1 MRTLDRVGKRACNLG
16 FDRVS
21 PGALDALGYFADQN
35 RGFDLLLYEG
45 SKRIKTK
52 SLVLTAGDQYDGL
65 GLRAQCL
72 VHCVEVG
79 RLGIVYISD
88 AVDFAH
94 KFAAMRTRLISRKRR
109 HHLLERQTSRHA
121 DRKGRH

>member
-21 PGALDALGYFADQN
+21 PGALDAVGYFADQN

-52 SLVLTAGDQYDGL
+52 YLVLTAGDQNDGL

-72 VHCVEVG
+72 VHCIEVG
-79 RLGIVYISD
+79 RLGIVYLGD
-88 AVDFAH
+88 AAEFAR
-94 KFAAMRTRLISRKRR
+94 KIAPVRTRLISRTRQQ
-109 HHLLERQTSRHA
+109 HLL
-121 DRKGRH
+121 DR